1 MPPMPTKNFTRILLI
16 FCIVLMNIGCDQ
28 ASKKIV
34 REKIADNA
42 TISVIKDHLTLTRVE
57 NSGAFLSLGNEL
69 QGAMRNTLLNGLP
82 LLALVLGLAYIMYK
96 KNLSPLVLLGICFII
111 GGGFGN
117 LYDRLTYG
125 SVTDFMHIR
134 LFGLQ
139 TGVFN
144 MADVSIMTGSF
155 LVALAAFLPHR
166 KAAEKDE
173 TPATV
178 A

>member
-1 MPPMPTKNFTRILLI
+1 MNRRNIIRVLIIFSVIIL
-16 FCIVLMNIGCDQ
+16 NIGCDQ
-28 ASKKIV
+28 ASKQIV
-34 REKIADNA
+34 RQKIADNA
-42 TISVIKDHLTLTRVE
+42 TISVIKNHLTLTRVE

-82 LLALVLGLAYIMYK
+82 LLALVLGLGYIIYK
-96 KNLSPLVLLGICFII
+96 RNLSPLVLLGICFII

-155 LVALAAFLPHR
+155 LVALAALLPQ
-166 KAAEKDE
+166 KKQLQAEEISK
-173 TPATV
+173 PAV
-178 A
+178 

>member
-1 MPPMPTKNFTRILLI
+1 MPTRTFTRILFI

-42 TISVIKDHLTLTRVE
+42 TISVISDHLTLTRVE

-69 QGAMRNTLLNGLP
+69 KGAMRNTLLNGLP
-82 LLALVLGLAYIMYK
+82 MLALILGLGYILYK
-96 KNLSPLVLLGICFII
+96 KNLPPLVLLGICFII

-155 LVALAAFLPHR
+155 LVAIASLLPNQPKHTE
-166 KAAEKDE
+166 AE
-173 TPATV
+173 TPAETI
-178 A
+178 

>member
-1 MPPMPTKNFTRILLI
+1 MPTRTLTRILFI

-34 REKIADNA
+34 RNKIADNA

-69 QGAMRNTLLNGLP
+69 KGAMRNMLLNGLP
-82 LLALVLGLAYIMYK
+82 MLALILGLGYILYK
-96 KNLSPLVLLGICFII
+96 KNLSPVILLGICFII

-125 SVTDFMHIR
+125 SVTDFLHIR

-155 LVALAAFLPHR
+155 LVAIASLLPQKP
-166 KAAEKDE
+166 KAADTDTAVE
-173 TPATV
+173 TI
-178 A
+178 

>member
-1 MPPMPTKNFTRILLI
+1 
-16 FCIVLMNIGCDQ
+16 MNIGCDQ

-34 REKIADNA
+34 RNKIADNA

-69 QGAMRNTLLNGLP
+69 KGAMRNMLLNGLP
-82 LLALVLGLAYIMYK
+82 MLALILGLGYILYK
-96 KNLSPLVLLGICFII
+96 KNLSPVILLGICFII

-125 SVTDFMHIR
+125 SVTDFLHIR

-155 LVALAAFLPHR
+155 LVAIASLLPQKP
-166 KAAEKDE
+166 KAADTDTAVE
-173 TPATV
+173 TI
-178 A
+178 

>member
-1 MPPMPTKNFTRILLI
+1 MLTRTFSRILFI
-16 FCIVLMNIGCDQ
+16 CCIVLLNIGCDQ

-42 TISVIKDHLTLTRVE
+42 TISVIKDHFTFTRVE

-69 QGAMRNTLLNGLP
+69 TGAMRNTLLNGLP
-82 LLALVLGLAYIMYK
+82 MLALILGLAYIIWK
-96 KNLSPLVLLGICFII
+96 RNLSPLVLLGICFII

-155 LVALAAFLPHR
+155 LVAIASLFPQRPKVRAHVPEAAP
-166 KAAEKDE
+166 E
-173 TPATV
+173 TP
-178 A
+178 

>member
-1 MPPMPTKNFTRILLI
+1 MFTRSFTRILFI
-16 FCIVLMNIGCDQ
+16 FCIVLLNIGCDQ

-34 REKIADNA
+34 RTRIADNA

-69 QGAMRNTLLNGLP
+69 KGTLRSTLLNGLP
-82 LLALVLGLAYIMYK
+82 MLALVLGLAYILYK
-96 KNLSPLVLLGICFII
+96 KSLSPLILLGICFII

-139 TGVFN
+139 TGIFN
-144 MADVSIMTGSF
+144 MADVSIMTGSL
-155 LVALAAFLPHR
+155 LVAIASLVPQKKKELNI
-166 KAAEKDE
+166 AAESE
-173 TPATV
+173 AI
-178 A
+178 